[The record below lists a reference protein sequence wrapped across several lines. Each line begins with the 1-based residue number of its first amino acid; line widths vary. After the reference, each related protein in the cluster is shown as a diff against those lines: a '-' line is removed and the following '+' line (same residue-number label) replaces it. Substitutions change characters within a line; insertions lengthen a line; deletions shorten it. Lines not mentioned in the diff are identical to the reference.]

1 VLSVVFEREVATYAG
16 LGNIA
21 GAILSAGHRRNL
33 LSHNGTAGHVARSI
47 QEITY
52 PMPSGAFFIMHSDG
66 LGTSWNAAEY
76 PELERQ
82 DPALIA
88 GVLYR
93 DFTRRRDDTTVVVG
107 KRSFSA

>member
-1 VLSVVFEREVATYAG
+1 MRRSPSQPALAQRHGWTCCAVDSGDHLSDA
-16 LGNIA
+16 
-21 GAILSAGHRRNL
+21 
-33 LSHNGTAGHVARSI
+33 
-47 QEITY
+47 
-52 PMPSGAFFIMHSDG
+52 SGALFIMHSDG